1 MKLFKKGAADK
12 RRDREHDDVVSNRM
26 RMVLAKDTVHDDDA
40 ETVENRLRNMNY
52 GTSRR

>member
-1 MKLFKKGAADK
+1 MNFFKKGAADK
-12 RRDREHDDVVSNRM
+12 RKDKEHNDVVSDRM
-26 RMVLAKDTVHDDDA
+26 RMVLSKDTVHTDDA